1 MGIGMS
7 ALHELAEEW
16 RSMKA
21 KLEGQ
26 LAALEDAATDEH
38 GPVREK
44 LKIWIAELDE
54 LIVKYS
60 FPI

>member
-1 MGIGMS
+1 MMN
-7 ALHELAEEW
+7 ELAEDW
-16 RSMKA
+16 RAMKA
-21 KLEGQ
+21 KLEAQ
-26 LAALEDAATDEH
+26 VTALEDAATDEH

>member
-1 MGIGMS
+1 MS
-7 ALHELAEEW
+7 ALNDLAEEW
-16 RSMKA
+16 RAMKA
-21 KLEGQ
+21 KLEDQ
-26 LAALEDAATDEH
+26 LAGLEAAATDEH
-38 GPVREK
+38 GPLREK

>member
-1 MGIGMS
+1 MS
-7 ALHELAEEW
+7 ALNELANEW
-16 RSMKA
+16 RAIKA
-21 KLEGQ
+21 KLEAQ
-26 LAALEDAATDEH
+26 LATLENAATNEH

-54 LIVKYS
+54 LIIKYS